1 MCQTHPLASDFCISA
16 AHSIAAH
23 GSESVLHDDRLDA
36 TCVFVFVDG
45 FAFVDGCRSVP
56 IYTISISNQSP
67 PSSQTLSKAQSRCGH
82 TTVGARRCNLG
93 AGSRAKR
100 TLVAMAGFCLWEK
113 TEQREVSGALLRKG
127 CWKAQTLPIFFKL
140 QQHQALMVRSCL
152 QSIDARAPPDGKGFV
167 RPR

>member
-1 MCQTHPLASDFCISA
+1 MMTDWTRHASSFLSMASPLTMAV
-16 AHSIAAH
+16 
-23 GSESVLHDDRLDA
+23 GSVQ
-36 TCVFVFVDG
+36 
-45 FAFVDGCRSVP
+45 

-67 PSSQTLSKAQSRCGH
+67 LSSQTLSEAQSRCGH